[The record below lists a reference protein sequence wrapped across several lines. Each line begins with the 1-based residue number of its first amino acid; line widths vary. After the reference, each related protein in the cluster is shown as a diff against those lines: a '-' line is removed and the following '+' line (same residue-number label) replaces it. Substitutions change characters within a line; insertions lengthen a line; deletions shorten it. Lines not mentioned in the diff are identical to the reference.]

1 MAFSAHCSH
10 FVSRWN
16 SDVVQKFEIE
26 SELRRGHVPKKIVEV
41 TDGEIKYQG
50 ERQQQIQRP
59 YYTILL
65 MQTSLYPLKF
75 LPLYKNVIWGGNKLK
90 GYGFNYNPLP
100 NCGELW
106 ALSSVEGRESV
117 IANGFLAENTLNEVI
132 EIYMGDLVGDKV
144 YNRFGTQ
151 FPLLFKVIDAAKDL
165 SIQVHPDDELAQRR
179 GMPCGKTEMWYVME
193 ADPGAHLISGFCHD
207 TDPEEYRAALE
218 AGHLEDLLHSEEPQA
233 GDVYFIPAG
242 RVHALGKGLMVAEI
256 QQTSDCTYRIYDYNR
271 RDADGNLRQ
280 LHTEEAMDAIDFSGI
295 QNHAS
300 TRYQTQQNGTT
311 TLAAC
316 PYFITNLLSID
327 QPIRKNLEDFDT
339 FVVYMCI
346 DGIAAV
352 KSMDTIVPL
361 HAGEC
366 VLVPAM
372 AERVELFSEGPA
384 KLLEVY
390 IDTTD
395 WNDQPSNE
403 NDWIAQF
410 IAK

>member
-1 MAFSAHCSH
+1 MQSA
-10 FVSRWN
+10 
-16 SDVVQKFEIE
+16 
-26 SELRRGHVPKKIVEV
+26 
-41 TDGEIKYQG
+41 
-50 ERQQQIQRP
+50 
-59 YYTILL
+59 
-65 MQTSLYPLKF
+65 LYPLKF

-90 GYGFNYNPLP
+90 DYGFDYDPLP

-117 IANGFLAENTLNEVI
+117 IANGFLAENTLNEAI
-132 EIYMGDLVGDKV
+132 EVYMGDLVGDKIFDQ
-144 YNRFGTQ
+144 YGTD

-193 ADPGAHLISGFCHD
+193 ADPGARLISGFRHD
-207 TDPEEYRAALE
+207 TDPAEYRAALA
-218 AGHLEDLLHSEEPQA
+218 AGHLEDLLHSEEPKA

-280 LHTEEAMDAIDFSGI
+280 LHTEEAMDAIDFSAI
-295 QNHAS
+295 QGHAS
-300 TRYQTQQNGTT
+300 TRYTTRRNMTT

-316 PYFITNLLSID
+316 PYFTTNLMPLD
-327 QPIRKNLEDFDT
+327 QPLRKNLEDFDT
-339 FVVYMCI
+339 FVVYMCV

-352 KSMDTIVPL
+352 KSLDTIVPL
-361 HAGEC
+361 HTGEC
-366 VLVPAM
+366 VLVPAV
-372 AERVELFSEGPA
+372 ANEVELFCEGPA

-390 IDTTD
+390 I
-395 WNDQPSNE
+395 
-403 NDWIAQF
+403 
-410 IAK
+410 